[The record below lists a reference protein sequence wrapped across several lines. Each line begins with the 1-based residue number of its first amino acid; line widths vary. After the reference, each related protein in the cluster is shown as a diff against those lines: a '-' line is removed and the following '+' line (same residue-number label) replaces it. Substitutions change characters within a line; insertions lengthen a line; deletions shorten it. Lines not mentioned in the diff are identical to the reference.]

1 MAETMD
7 FEEFYAERV
16 TQFERERKVFRDYA
30 ALVTPD
36 RNESHNLEWENKKL
50 DNTAQEVK
58 AEVDRYAK
66 EAKFLEAQISA
77 SLDEL
82 QNLKVAKDAR
92 QSQIHRLSKLSN
104 PVQRDITYLVEERF
118 NLRGG
123 ARSEERLGEVILG
136 SVPVGYKPMKTGE
149 VIKLE
154 NRLQSET
161 LKTTSYLEDLRLSI
175 REAEEERLRYRKI
188 KVTSTVDDLAE
199 AKQLYQTVDEI
210 EAQSFLAVSELL
222 RLRVSILIAQREEVE
237 QLELLQREKA
247 FFVEK
252 EEKTRQQV
260 LFTLSRVVHVR
271 RTIIILL
278 YLFSLNSS
286 SPT

>member
-1 MAETMD
+1 
-7 FEEFYAERV
+7 
-16 TQFERERKVFRDYA
+16 
-30 ALVTPD
+30 
-36 RNESHNLEWENKKL
+36 
-50 DNTAQEVK
+50 
-58 AEVDRYAK
+58 
-66 EAKFLEAQISA
+66 
-77 SLDEL
+77 
-82 QNLKVAKDAR
+82 
-92 QSQIHRLSKLSN
+92 
-104 PVQRDITYLVEERF
+104 VQRDITYLVEERF

-260 LFTLSRVVHVR
+260 
-271 RTIIILL
+271 
-278 YLFSLNSS
+278 
-286 SPT
+286 